1 MNSILVRRGSLKVVL
16 VLLSLVLSMAATMFP
31 YGQSYAQSAQPDE
44 LSATDHFNRGDAKLE
59 EGLFEEVIA
68 DPGESS
74 NAAWKGMRRRL

>member
-1 MNSILVRRGSLKVVL
+1 ML

-44 LSATDHFNRGDAKLE
+44 SSATDHFNRGEAKFE

-68 DPGESS
+68 DPGGELKRR
-74 NAAWKGMRRRL
+74 WKGMRRRL